1 MSLALELLDRRH
13 RMNYRESQLCD
24 SSNSNELFAFLQQE
38 FKGEQD
44 NDRDSEIYG
53 TGELIDCYVQ
63 RLEDTVKLGQIQY
76 KNQTNTNIKDGVEL
90 NILIEKSLLEYEL
103 KLAQDGSNN
112 HDKKYIF
119 DINRLQYLLE
129 HENNS
134 NNRVKDDDNDENVD
148 NSNSDIG
155 LLRHYVELLKLGYAP
170 DLNRSGNTGSNVGG
184 SVGINGGIG
193 IGNGNGYNENEDHMN
208 NQLMDELVSTLLSLA
223 VQKNM
228 NLPSVDST
236 KVKSLDGRINWF
248 KECIYKVADTT
259 NEMNTGSRN
268 NNTEVTK
275 QAHDE
280 GEEKRALK
288 DLQFA
293 HSYLTKKYEEEILQ
307 HGQYV
312 NEVVNKNKKCEELL
326 VKTNTELS
334 QATKQIIRYNNN
346 NNNSSNNNSN
356 NVYYYNTNNNNN
368 INNNKNLHNNISN
381 NNHNNNQF
389 NTKPFMQQYQQIQ
402 AATSILN
409 RLLDTQPSQQQQQ
422 QQQQKQQQQQQQ
434 QQQTSQIQVTPSPPV
449 TAMSSIFDT
458 SDKLGF
464 TNGFSSFNS
473 IENTANTSVTANT
486 NTNTNT
492 SATIN
497 SFLLGDSYTGTY
509 TQDTSNDMSVWG

>member
-63 RLEDTVKLGQIQY
+63 RLEDTAKLGQIQY

-184 SVGINGGIG
+184 SVGINGSIG

-334 QATKQIIRYNNN
+334 QATKQIIRLELEKAELQSYLDATRKEMYELQM
-346 NNNSSNNNSN
+346 SNNLLKVDCLGVVPAGKLMSYSN
-356 NVYYYNTNNNNN
+356 TPPDTPGD
-368 INNNKNLHNNISN
+368 IS
-381 NNHNNNQF
+381 
-389 NTKPFMQQYQQIQ
+389 MQLSTP
-402 AATSILN
+402 TS
-409 RLLDTQPSQQQQQ
+409 TSPSS
-422 QQQQKQQQQQQQ
+422 
-434 QQQTSQIQVTPSPPV
+434 TTGGE
-449 TAMSSIFDT
+449 SS
-458 SDKLGF
+458 
-464 TNGFSSFNS
+464 
-473 IENTANTSVTANT
+473 TSVRILRAEFKKVVEGMN
-486 NTNTNT
+486 
-492 SATIN
+492 AR
-497 SFLLGDSYTGTY
+497 FAREV
-509 TQDTSNDMSVWG
+509 NDERRLREVLVGENGREKSEE